1 MVFIMTK
8 EVLVSIKGLQFE
20 GAMDSEEI
28 ETITRGQYYKKNE
41 DHFVIYDE
49 LTEGSDVAT
58 RNIIKFDESRMNLT
72 KSGLINTHMVFEE
85 HKKSMTNYATSFGD
99 ILVGI
104 HTKNIG
110 MQENEEQIMV
120 QVDYSLEINY
130 EYLADCS
137 ITMDI
142 RSAEASVFPFSS

>member
-58 RNIIKFDESRMNLT
+58 RNIIKFDESKMNLT

-85 HKKSMTNYATSFGD
+85 HKKSMTNYATPFGD

-142 RSAEASVFPFSS
+142 RSAEVSVFPFSS